1 VRFRDVEHQ
10 ERALSI
16 VRRALRS
23 GRMPHAYLFEGPEGV
38 GKELT
43 ARALAARLL
52 CEADVEPDAD
62 ACGACRA
69 CRLVAGGNHPDL
81 HVIERRLHK
90 LHPDRAVRTSKGL
103 FLAVD
108 LIRHFLIEPAA
119 SKPSLGGRRVFVIR
133 EAERMNEGAQNALLK
148 TLEEPPGQS
157 CLILVSA
164 AAERLLPTI
173 RSRCQRVPFG
183 LLPPDFIERHLVER
197 CGVKVEAAR
206 ALALL
211 ADGRLGAAV
220 QWQRCGMLTA
230 LDEVGASLDE
240 LENGGPSRFAERL
253 IESAGGLGLRS
264 RGAEEPA
271 EAEAGA
277 VEDDGAEAEAAVSGS
292 AKSLSTDELRTA
304 LKLVF
309 MLVAMVYR
317 EALVVRA
324 GVVGGARL
332 ASQERRAAALA
343 GRQGVDE
350 IEGSIRAVQHAERLL
365 DQNVAPV
372 LVCERLAIG
381 LLGEVPV

>member
-62 ACGACRA
+62 ACGVCRA

-90 LHPDRAVRTSKGL
+90 LHPDRAVRASKGL

-108 LIRHFLIEPAA
+108 VIRHFLIEPAA

-220 QWQRCGMLTA
+220 QWQRSGVLTA
-230 LDEVGASLDE
+230 LDEVGAGLDE
-240 LENGGPSRFAERL
+240 LESGGPSRFAERL
-253 IESAGGLGLRS
+253 MESAGALGRRR
-264 RGAEEPA
+264 RGAEEVE

-277 VEDDGAEAEAAVSGS
+277 AEDDGAEAAVSGS

-309 MLVAMVYR
+309 MLVAMIYR

-324 GVVGGARL
+324 GAVGGARL

-350 IEGSIRAVQHAERLL
+350 IEGGIRAVQHAERLL

>member
-1 VRFRDVEHQ
+1 MRFRDVEHQ

-62 ACGACRA
+62 ACGVCRA

-90 LHPDRAVRTSKGL
+90 LHPDRAVRASKGL

-108 LIRHFLIEPAA
+108 VIRHFLIEPAA

-220 QWQRCGMLTA
+220 QWQRSGVLTA
-230 LDEVGASLDE
+230 LDEVGAGLDE
-240 LENGGPSRFAERL
+240 LESGGPSRFAERL
-253 IESAGGLGLRS
+253 MESAGALGRRR
-264 RGAEEPA
+264 RGAEEVE

-277 VEDDGAEAEAAVSGS
+277 AEDDGAEAAVSGS

-309 MLVAMVYR
+309 MLVAMIYR

-324 GVVGGARL
+324 GAVGGARL

-350 IEGSIRAVQHAERLL
+350 IEGGIRAVQHAERLL